1 MHGPPEPEAG
11 KISVIIPVFNEAVRI
26 RTTLRCLQ
34 PLRKRGHEVIVV
46 DGGSTDETWSQATP
60 LVDHI
65 VRSAPGRAGQMNR
78 GASVA
83 NGKLLWFVHADTRVP
98 ESADLVL
105 LSTTRTIATSKYWG
119 YFSVRL
125 SGGHFL
131 LRIVERMMNMRSRIT
146 SIATGDQGIFVSKVL
161 FDDVGGFSDLP
172 LMEDIDLSK
181 RLRTIRKPVALRETL
196 VTSSRRWEQH
206 GIIRTIALMW
216 LLRLAWFSGV
226 SAKRLARYYGS

>member
-1 MHGPPEPEAG
+1 MYDGGIAG
-11 KISVIIPVFNEAVRI
+11 AVLVVGDDPVVAGLESSVAVR
-26 RTTLRCLQ
+26 C
-34 PLRKRGHEVIVV
+34 P
-46 DGGSTDETWSQATP
+46 DGLGAPVGTQ
-60 LVDHI
+60 
-65 VRSAPGRAGQMNR
+65 VRSEIDGYRPGD
-78 GASVA
+78 GA
-83 NGKLLWFVHADTRVP
+83 RVFD
-98 ESADLVL
+98 DLQE
-105 LSTTRTIATSKYWG
+105 AC
-119 YFSVRL
+119 VRL

-172 LMEDIDLSK
+172 LMEDIDFSK